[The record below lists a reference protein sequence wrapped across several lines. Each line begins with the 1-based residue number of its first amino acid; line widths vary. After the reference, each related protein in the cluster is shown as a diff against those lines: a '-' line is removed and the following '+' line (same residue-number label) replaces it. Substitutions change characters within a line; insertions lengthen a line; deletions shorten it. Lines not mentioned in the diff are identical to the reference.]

1 MSDERGEPIKV
12 FGATQD
18 VTELKHAEEKLKA
31 TTEQLRALSAKLQ
44 SAKEEEGIRI
54 ARELHDELGS
64 ALTSLKWNL
73 EKIHITLS
81 DPEEA
86 LKVPA
91 SQREIQAMMSLIDS
105 TINAVRRISSELRPS
120 VLYDIGLAEAI
131 DWQAQQFQARTGII
145 CHCDCSL
152 ENAGPN
158 REQSTAVFR
167 IFQEALTNVL
177 RHAQATKIDIRIKQE
192 DGQFVL
198 TVSDNGRGITEAEKS
213 DALSLGLLGMKERA
227 RLVGGEIDIARSEE
241 GGTVITVQ
249 LPIAL
254 NGGS

>member
-1 MSDERGEPIKV
+1 MENV
-12 FGATQD
+12 
-18 VTELKHAEEKLKA
+18 
-31 TTEQLRALSAKLQ
+31 
-44 SAKEEEGIRI
+44 
-54 ARELHDELGS
+54 
-64 ALTSLKWNL
+64 
-73 EKIHITLS
+73 
-81 DPEEA
+81 
-86 LKVPA
+86 
-91 SQREIQAMMSLIDS
+91 
-105 TINAVRRISSELRPS
+105 
-120 VLYDIGLAEAI
+120 GL
-131 DWQAQQFQARTGII
+131 
-145 CHCDCSL
+145 
-152 ENAGPN
+152 N

-177 RHAQATKIDIRIKQE
+177 RHARATKVDTKIE
-192 DGQFVL
+192 EVGGQFVL